1 MCFSRLH
8 HTTTRVEVGLPTPM
22 PIMDPILTVGSVDTA
37 YYWCLTWPCS
47 ADIDYRQCRHQRSAC
62 SAFTGAVYNGPT
74 LPILIV
80 GSIGTGTAYT
90 GAMYNGP
97 ALPILSVNRLRRLPD
112 DPYCPLGD
120 IGHVSQQREL
130 SPNSPNLPSLEA
142 SFLANNVA
150 SENVFAHTALE
161 RKPGHGGK
169 WSMKRN
175 HLSSPAELKPTPR

>member
-1 MCFSRLH
+1 
-8 HTTTRVEVGLPTPM
+8 
-22 PIMDPILTVGSVDTA
+22 
-37 YYWCLTWPCS
+37 
-47 ADIDYRQCRHQRSAC
+47 
-62 SAFTGAVYNGPT
+62 
-74 LPILIV
+74 
-80 GSIGTGTAYT
+80 
-90 GAMYNGP
+90 MYNGP

-150 SENVFAHTALE
+150 AENVFAHTALE

-175 HLSSPAELKPTPR
+175 HLSSPAELMPLLCHLDKLCLKGLSQDFERKKKFNMFTI